1 MKIYAVKN
9 RANIIKTLVDL
20 WEKSVRATH
29 DFLTDGEI
37 NEIKRFVP
45 TALNSVEN
53 LAVVEENETIV
64 AFTGVEKQK
73 IEMLFGSP
81 RYRGRGIGKK
91 LVEYAVKNFSARTVT
106 VNEQN
111 PQAIGFYE
119 RLGFFVYERT
129 ERDEQGNP
137 YPILYMKIK
146 E

>member
-29 DFLTDGEI
+29 DFLT
-37 NEIKRFVP
+37 
-45 TALNSVEN
+45 
-53 LAVVEENETIV
+53 
-64 AFTGVEKQK
+64 GVEKQK
-73 IEMLFGSP
+73 IEMLFVSP

-119 RLGFFVYERT
+119 RLGFSVYERT
-129 ERDEQGNP
+129 ERDEQRNP
-137 YPILYMKIK
+137 YPISYMKIK